1 MRIAAALTLV
11 ALLGG
16 CADETISGYADRDAV
31 YRLTEM
37 GGAPVTASATI
48 TFPDA
53 GRATGQGPCNAW
65 SAAQTA
71 PYPWFE
77 LGPIEATERGCPDLD
92 VEAAFFAALA
102 AARFSEVSGGVLILT
117 DEAGAEMVFRADD
130 T

>member
-65 SAAQTA
+65 SAEQTA
-71 PYPWFE
+71 PYPWFL
-77 LGPIEATERGCPDLD
+77 LGPILSTKRGCADLD
-92 VEAAFFAALA
+92 AEARFFEALS
-102 AARFSEVSGGVLILT
+102 AARFAEVSGGVLILT
-117 DEAGAEMVFRADD
+117 DEAGGELVFRAP
-130 T
+130 